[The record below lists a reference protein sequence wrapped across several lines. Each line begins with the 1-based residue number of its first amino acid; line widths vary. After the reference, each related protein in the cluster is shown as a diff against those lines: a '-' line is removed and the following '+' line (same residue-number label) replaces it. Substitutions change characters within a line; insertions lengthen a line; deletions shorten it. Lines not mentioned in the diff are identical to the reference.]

1 MSRETGDSAMW
12 GGRFEEK
19 PSDVFREANDSLA
32 FDWALV
38 QQDITGSI
46 AWAHALRRAGVLT
59 HEEAGLLEQGLR
71 TLASEAETLCK
82 PPVESGAED
91 VHSWVEQRLIESLGS
106 LGKKLHTGRS
116 RNDQVATDLRLWC
129 REAID
134 ERVAELDALLAAVLR
149 FAQTNM
155 GAVMPGYTHLQR
167 AQPVLVSHW
176 AMAYAAMLERDR
188 TRLTDARRRVN
199 ECPLGCAALAGTAY
213 PIDRDQV
220 AHDLGFS
227 GPTANSLDTVGD
239 RDFALE
245 TLAALAICAMHLS
258 RMGEEMLIFGSA
270 EFGFFRFGEAVA
282 SGSSI
287 MPQKK
292 NPDAAE
298 LMRGKAGRVAGD
310 FVALLTTLKGL
321 PMAYNKDLQEDK
333 EPLFDAMR
341 HVSRSLRLA
350 RAVIDATRVDAERC
364 RAAAAGSY
372 TNATELADYLVGQG
386 VAFRDAHHQVGR
398 IVRDAIEQGV
408 DLQDL
413 SLDQLRAHAPATNG
427 NVYEAL
433 TLEASLVRRDVIGG
447 TAPERVSAAM
457 QALQNR
463 LDANAEA
470 RTIRH

>member
-1 MSRETGDSAMW
+1 MW
-12 GGRFEEK
+12 GGRFDEA
-19 PSDVFREANDSLA
+19 PSDVFREANDSLP

-46 AWAHALRRAGVLT
+46 VWAHALSRAGVLT

-71 TLASEAETLCK
+71 ELANEARALPG
-82 PPVESGAED
+82 PPIESGAED
-91 VHSWVEQRLIESLGS
+91 VHSWVEQRLIETLGPI
-106 LGKKLHTGRS
+106 GKKLHTGRS

-129 REAID
+129 RDAID
-134 ERVAELDALLAAVLR
+134 ARLNEIDALLAGVLR
-149 FAQTNM
+149 FAQANIGTI
-155 GAVMPGYTHLQR
+155 MPGYTHLQR
-167 AQPVLVSHW
+167 AQPVLLSHW

-188 TRLTDARRRVN
+188 DRLTDARARVN

-213 PIDRDQV
+213 PIDREQI
-220 AHDLGFS
+220 AQSLGFS
-227 GPTANSLDTVGD
+227 RPTCNSLDTVGD

-245 TLAALAICAMHLS
+245 TLAALTICAMHLS
-258 RMGEEMLIFGSA
+258 RLGEEMLVFGSS
-270 EFGFFRFGEAVA
+270 EFGFFRFGDSVA

-321 PMAYNKDLQEDK
+321 PLAYNKDLQEDK

-341 HVSRSLRLA
+341 HVSMSLRLA
-350 RAVIDATRVDAERC
+350 LAVFDATEVNAERC
-364 RAAAAGSY
+364 RTAAAGSY

-408 DLQDL
+408 DLQGMT
-413 SLDQLRAHAPATNG
+413 LDQLRKHAPDTNED
-427 NVYEAL
+427 VYAAL
-433 TLEASLVRRDVIGG
+433 TLEASLARRDVLGG
-447 TAPERVSAAM
+447 TAPQRVSAAM
-457 QALQNR
+457 KALQDR
-463 LDANAEA
+463 LEANDAA
-470 RTIRH
+470 RTTRR